1 MVAHIDSS
9 TWAPDGP
16 GDRGPPRNLR
26 ARASDQER
34 VREIMNRQST
44 PGDTLLDRARH
55 IASEAPQPPEP
66 DDGTVWERV
75 GRNIRSQLSLNR
87 RREFAILCR
96 MLDVQ
101 QSDSLLDVGSGD
113 GFWTVRF
120 GRRAAQVT
128 GLEPDDALVGC
139 ARRLHERTN
148 VRYEQGIGELL
159 PFPDA
164 TFDKVVSVSSVEHFS
179 DPIEGLREM
188 FRVLRVGGR
197 MAISVDALCAEN
209 SSTDFRQWHS
219 ARHQVTRYFREEEL
233 VSILT
238 AIGFRVE
245 RATVHIF
252 CSPLSRWARET
263 FIKRPRL
270 LLPLFPFFRGLVALG
285 DAFPSRTHGQIIA
298 LCAVRPAVAGNG
310 EAR

>member
-1 MVAHIDSS
+1 VAH
-9 TWAPDGP
+9 
-16 GDRGPPRNLR
+16 
-26 ARASDQER
+26 
-34 VREIMNRQST
+34 
-44 PGDTLLDRARH
+44 
-55 IASEAPQPPEP
+55 
-66 DDGTVWERV
+66 
-75 GRNIRSQLSLNR
+75 
-87 RREFAILCR
+87 
-96 MLDVQ
+96 
-101 QSDSLLDVGSGD
+101 
-113 GFWTVRF
+113 
-120 GRRAAQVT
+120 VT
-128 GLEPDDALVGC
+128 GLEPDPELLGR
-139 ARRLHERTN
+139 ARRLHNGTN
-148 VRYEQGIGELL
+148 VRYEEGVAESL
-159 PFPDA
+159 PFADA

-179 DPIEGLREM
+179 DPIKGLHEM
-188 FRVLRVGGR
+188 FRVLRAGGR
-197 MAISVDALCAEN
+197 IAISVDALCAEN
-209 SSTDFRQWHS
+209 SSTAFRHWHS

-270 LLPLFPFFRGLVALG
+270 LLPLFPVFRGLVALG